1 MLYAFVQRGNA
12 QKAKEY
18 LSERRLLIKGAPV
31 IKRGEAVGFPI
42 YRAGDLGIEAS
53 FEEVDVRAPE
63 PLKRWGG
70 EGGFPRAF
78 DFVGD
83 IAIIRLKP
91 GYDLAEAKVRAK
103 ALMEANPPV
112 KAVFARLGPLGGQY
126 RISPLI
132 HLAGEE
138 RTLTLYRENGS
149 SFWVDAAT
157 SFFSPRLS
165 RERSRVSSLVLGG
178 ERVLDMFAGVGPF
191 AVQMAKAGATVFA
204 CEINPSAFSLMN
216 KNVVLNGVQDRV
228 RTFPGDAAILASS
241 QARGWAQ
248 RIIMN
253 VPSSSLQFLEAAMA
267 AASPSGAT
275 IHLYVRSSSDPTGAL
290 RGRDGL
296 SVIRLAVLKEVSS
309 TEKIYA
315 LDLYARGKAA

>member
-1 MLYAFVQRGNA
+1 MLYAFVQKGNA
-12 QKAKEY
+12 QKVKEY
-18 LSERRLLIKGAPV
+18 LSEHQLLIKGAPV
-31 IKRGEAVGFPI
+31 IKRGETVGFPI
-42 YRAGDLGIEAS
+42 SKAGDLEIDAS
-53 FEEVDVRAPE
+53 LEEVDVRAPE
-63 PLKRWGG
+63 PAKRWRG

-78 DFVGD
+78 DFIGD

-91 GYDLAEAKVRAK
+91 GYDLAEARDKAK
-103 ALMEANPPV
+103 ALMEANPPI

-126 RISPLI
+126 RISSLV

-165 RERSRVSSLVLGG
+165 HERSRVSSLTRRG

-191 AVQMAKAGATVFA
+191 AVQIAKAGATVFA

-216 KNVVLNGVQDRV
+216 KNVALNGVQDRV

-253 VPSSSLQFLEAAMA
+253 VPSSSLQFLEAAITA
-267 AASPSGAT
+267 AAPSGAT
-275 IHLYVRSSSDPTGAL
+275 IHLYVRSSHDPTDAL

-296 SVIRLAVLKEVSS
+296 SVTRLAVLKEVSS
-309 TEKIYA
+309 KEKIYA
-315 LDLYARGKAA
+315 LDLRANGRA